1 MGATRSPRM
10 PGQSGGP
17 FNGRRP
23 AQVAGQGMQGFLGS
37 ISSSRQIEDLDR
49 FGSDS
54 PGPFSPVTGRGGPVV
69 GPQPARPQQP
79 VMPQSTERFNGPMA
93 FNQQQAPRSETLDRS
108 FWGGNTMAI
117 GTSSRDYQ
125 GLRGQLQNELMGRAG
140 DITARLPNAPDQ
152 LGQAG
157 QMNMQFGALPQLV
170 RGDVRNVNG
179 PQLGALQDFGRGD
192 QIEAMQFQRNLLGNA
207 PMVQGPGPIGRPDI
221 GQANLNDAPQVSFQG
236 FGGVDMVR
244 DPRIAARGT
253 NTQSVDQLGGQNS
266 AFFQNMQQQLAPV
279 FDQRRQLA
287 LAQAK
292 EAAGNLTGSGYGHYL
307 GQAVNRSLADERE
320 ALLGY
325 ASQGLQAELGRQ
337 SNQAGMANQRNLS
350 QAQLQL
356 QARQGNQDV
365 MRQLSLRGGELGLQ
379 AGLANQDT
387 ARQYGLAGFQAEQ
400 DRLNRAAELGLQA
413 DTTSAELGLRAGLA
427 NQDVASRFGLS
438 QFDADNQRQIEQGRL
453 GLQAGMAN
461 QDARQAYD
469 LQRQQLMNQR
479 DLQGAQ
485 MGLDANLANQR
496 MDSEFLNQML
506 QRGALQNNQDQLRLQ
521 QGTTNLENS
530 RAYDLQ
536 RAQLGMDRYR
546 TDADFNSANAQRIA
560 GLMGQLGTAG
570 VGQDEIVQRD
580 GAMAALPAVGG
591 LLGGMGGIGQQ
602 GGSGLF
608 GGGGMDGVGRFG
620 IAGDLAGR
628 LGGLFGRGGIP
639 GAQGAMDAVSQSV
652 RAGGAL
658 GNIPGAAQAGGGS
671 GFLGSL
677 GSMAGSAAL
686 GAGIGYGGY
695 KYAAPAL
702 GRAGD
707 WLGNRVGVRGVGR
720 AASEI
725 GRGAAIGAGI
735 GSVVPGIG
743 TAIGGVV
750 GGAIGST
757 AAVGRAA
764 GRAGRWLRSRFSDER
779 LKTDIR
785 PLSGGLYEYRY
796 VGSPAREVGFL
807 AQELKQVA
815 PKAVRKHKSGF
826 LEVDYSKTTHILN
839 ALSRAERL

>member
-17 FNGRRP
+17 YNGRRP

-37 ISSSRQIEDLDR
+37 MSSSRQVEDLDR

-54 PGPFSPVTGRGGPVV
+54 PGPFSPVTGRGGTVV
-69 GPQPARPQQP
+69 GPQPTRPEGPRMTLDQARADNPMLNRGMSFLQRGLSNVRNAGQP
-79 VMPQSTERFNGPMA
+79 SQLTVENSGT
-93 FNQQQAPRSETLDRS
+93 PRAETLDRS

-125 GLRGQLQNELMGRAG
+125 GLRGQLQRELMGRAG

-292 EAAGNLTGSGYGHYL
+292 EAAGNLTGSGYGYYL

-580 GAMAALPAVGG
+580 GAMAALPAIGS
-591 LLGGMGGIGQQ
+591 LLGGGMGGIGQQ

-608 GGGGMDGVGRFG
+608 GGGGLDGVGRFG

-628 LGGLFGRGGIP
+628 IGGLFGRGGIP

-677 GSMAGSAAL
+677 GGRLAGAGAAYGLGSMAQN
-686 GAGIGYGGY
+686 
-695 KYAAPAL
+695 AL
-702 GRAGD
+702 GRNTMAGRMA
-707 WLGNRVGVRGVGR
+707 G
-720 AASEI
+720 AA
-725 GRGAAIGAGI
+725 GRGAAIG
-735 GSVVPGIG
+735 SVIPGVG
-743 TAIGGVV
+743 TVV
-750 GGAIGST
+750 GGAIG
-757 AAVGRAA
+757 AAVPVAQK
-764 GRAGRWLRSRFSDER
+764 AGRWLRSRFSDER
-779 LKTDIR
+779 LKADIR
-785 PLSGGLYEYRY
+785 PLGGGLYEYRY

-807 AQELKQVA
+807 AQEIKQIA